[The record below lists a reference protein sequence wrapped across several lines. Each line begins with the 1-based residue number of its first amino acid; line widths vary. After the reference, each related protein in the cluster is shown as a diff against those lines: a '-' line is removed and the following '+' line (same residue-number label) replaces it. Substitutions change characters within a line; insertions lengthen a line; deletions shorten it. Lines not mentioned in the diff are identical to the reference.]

1 MKIGFIGFGS
11 MGRAIAEGLIA
22 RNVCTPEDIYA
33 CAGHF
38 DKLQETADKLGI
50 HAERTAADVVA
61 KSDWVVPAVVPA
73 ILEDVLGP
81 GAACAAGQDRRLHRQ
96 RMGFRP
102 LRSLPRARHAPHQ
115 HDSEY
120 PHRHRRGRSCV
131 RVDTQSDRGGVCA
144 V

>member
-11 MGRAIAEGLIA
+11 MGRAIAEGLLA

-73 ILEDVLGP
+73 ILEDVLW
-81 GAACAAGQDRRLHRQ
+81 QRRKRLFIWNTAKPSRIC
-96 RMGFRP
+96 G
-102 LRSLPRARHAPHQ
+102 SW
-115 HDSEY
+115 
-120 PHRHRRGRSCV
+120 
-131 RVDTQSDRGGVCA
+131 
-144 V
+144 

>member
-38 DKLQETADKLGI
+38 DKLQETADKLGV
-50 HAERTAADVVA
+50 HAERAAADVVA

-73 ILEDVLGP
+73 IL
-81 GAACAAGQDRRLHRQ
+81 
-96 RMGFRP
+96 
-102 LRSLPRARHAPHQ
+102 
-115 HDSEY
+115 
-120 PHRHRRGRSCV
+120 
-131 RVDTQSDRGGVCA
+131 
-144 V
+144 

>member
-11 MGRAIAEGLIA
+11 MGRAIAEGLLA

-38 DKLQETADKLGI
+38 DKLQETADKLGV

-81 GAACAAGQDRRLHRQ
+81 VLPA
-96 RMGFRP
+96 
-102 LRSLPRARHAPHQ
+102 LRDKIVVSIVSGWDFARYEAFLAPGTH
-115 HDSEY
+115 HISHPEH